1 MSDPNRNSSA
11 SDNRD
16 PDHVEDEH
24 ANKRRKLDEK
34 EDNPDINSKGDNF
47 IKSKKKWGYE
57 WFEEVLNRP
66 RFICWPMVDQSE
78 VAFRW
83 LCLDYGTDVC
93 YTPMLNS
100 KGMVEGHNWVSN

>member
-47 IKSKKKWGYE
+47 IKSKKK
-57 WFEEVLNRP
+57 
-66 RFICWPMVDQSE
+66 
-78 VAFRW
+78 
-83 LCLDYGTDVC
+83 
-93 YTPMLNS
+93 
-100 KGMVEGHNWVSN
+100 